1 MAAINYDGVRTL
13 LKIELAENRR
23 MDTGFLDRV
32 ADQLKVN
39 KTAACC
45 RAINR
50 IFRLLR
56 RPWEGGSVHRRL
68 PPKAASRTHLQPS
81 NFSQNRFGP
90 PNTP

>member
-1 MAAINYDGVRTL
+1 MAARDYDGVRTL

-23 MDTGFLDRV
+23 MDTGFLDRL

-50 IFRLLR
+50 ISRLLR
-56 RPWEGGSVHRRL
+56 RPWEGGSVH
-68 PPKAASRTHLQPS
+68 PSFAPKGSI
-81 NFSQNRFGP
+81 
-90 PNTP
+90 